1 MTAIA
6 VEYQPVTLDAV
17 KRLARL
23 QGVCVSIYLPAYQQ
37 GAASPR
43 SDVLLRS
50 FTNLAVE
57 HLKIRGLSPTD
68 IEGLLA
74 PVRSFQAND
83 ERLQRGHSE
92 SLALFRTPASFEVYT
107 VPADIAAGVY
117 VEAYPH
123 IIPLLEYTST
133 PHDYWVLALTRKGVR
148 LFQSGKPAPLPPS
161 IPATLD
167 DFLALD
173 QPDHRRD
180 NRTSVGS
187 SLGKMKRAPFG
198 TGTEAEASNRHF
210 RDYCVAVDRGLTAFL
225 ETSKAPLVLAG
236 AVSELSI
243 YRHVNTYSRLLQQS
257 IVRSPDDGAMPEEV
271 LAATAHAIVMDNP
284 SPAELRANAHVFG
297 ALGSARIVTELTA
310 LVRAASKG
318 KVGEAFICTGLTA
331 TGDVDHITGKV
342 RESGDV
348 VASADDLYNAAA
360 VETLNH
366 SGEVFVVPPERI
378 PGGFGAV
385 GALRYT

>member
-6 VEYQPVTLDAV
+6 VEFQPVTLEAV
-17 KRLARL
+17 KRLAKV
-23 QGVCVSIYLPAYQQ
+23 QGACVSIYLPAFQQ
-37 GAASPR
+37 GSSAPR
-43 SDVLLRS
+43 SDALLRS
-50 FTNLAVE
+50 FTNLAAE
-57 HLKIRGLSPTD
+57 QLRIRGLSPTD
-68 IEGLLA
+68 IEDLLS
-74 PVRSFQAND
+74 PIRSLQMND

-92 SLALFRTPASFEVYT
+92 SIALFRTPGSMEVFAA
-107 VPADIAAGVY
+107 PAELQAGLY

-123 IIPLLEYTST
+123 LIPLLEFTST
-133 PHDYWVLALTRKGVR
+133 PHDCWVLALTRKGVR
-148 LFQSGKPAPLPPS
+148 LLHNGKVSPLPPS

-167 DFLALD
+167 EFLALD

-180 NRTSVGS
+180 NRMSVGPS
-187 SLGKMKRAPFG
+187 QGKMKRSPFG

-210 RDYCVAVDRGLTAFL
+210 RDYCVAIDRGLTALL
-225 ETSKAPLVLAG
+225 EGSKPPLVLAG
-236 AVSELSI
+236 AISELSI
-243 YRHVNTYSRLLQQS
+243 YRHVNTYPRLLQQS
-257 IVRSPDDGAMPEEV
+257 IVRSPDDGVLSDEE

-310 LVRAASKG
+310 LVRAAARG
-318 KVGEAFICTGLTA
+318 KVGEVFICTGLTA
-331 TGDVDHITGKV
+331 SGDVDHITGKV
-342 RESGDV
+342 RLSGEAP
-348 VASADDLYNAAA
+348 ASNDDLYNAAA